1 MRADNESPGTSSLL
15 AAPGTE
21 PTVGVAENA
30 ASGSAKELGIQ
41 RSLFGE
47 ILDWMLMPLLL
58 LWPLSIG
65 VTYLI
70 AKSIANEPFDR
81 ALEDRVTVLAQQVK
95 EINGDVSVQLPYSA
109 RDILRADDV
118 DNVYFQV
125 SGPHREL
132 VAGDSDIPLPE
143 DEEKPV
149 AWSVMLRDGAM
160 RNAEVRIAY
169 TYVNLQAT
177 RTSGLRPDETRYAL
191 VQVAETLEKR
201 RELANQI
208 IKGVILPEFIIL
220 PIAITLLWFAL
231 SRGLSPLTTLQE
243 SIRSR
248 RPDDL
253 SPIDSRAVPEEISPL
268 VRSLNDMLGRL
279 SQSIASQKRFIA
291 DAAHQMKTP
300 LAGMRMQSELA
311 MRQHSREEIQR
322 SLEQLA
328 KSSGSATRLVN
339 QLLALARAEND
350 APQATPLQRLELATM
365 ARSVVPDWFAA
376 AQAREIDLGFE
387 SDDRDL
393 PVRGNAT
400 MLREMLSNLID
411 NALRYTQRGG
421 SVTVRVRADDE
432 RALAILE
439 VEDNGPGIAPSE
451 RAQVFERFYR
461 ILGSDVEGSGLGLAI
476 VREIAQR
483 HGAEVDIFNNPRAT
497 DPRCP
502 GSLFRISLP
511 LAIDEN
517 A

>member
-1 MRADNESPGTSSLL
+1 VRVNSERRSPSTPIASPAS
-15 AAPGTE
+15 P
-21 PTVGVAENA
+21 PTGD
-30 ASGSAKELGIQ
+30 GKELRIQ
-41 RSLFGE
+41 HSLFGE

-95 EINGDVSVQLPYSA
+95 EVNGKVSVHLPYSA
-109 RDILRADDV
+109 RDILRADDM

-125 SGPHREL
+125 SGPRREL
-132 VAGDSDIPLPE
+132 IAGDSDVPLPE
-143 DEEKPV
+143 EEDKPV
-149 AWSVMLRDGAM
+149 AWSVMLRDAAM
-160 RNAEVRIAY
+160 RNAEVRVAY

-279 SQSIASQKRFIA
+279 SQSIESQKRFIA

-311 MRQHSREEIQR
+311 MRQSDRQEIQR

-328 KSSGSATRLVN
+328 KSSASATRLVN
-339 QLLALARAEND
+339 QLLALARAEA
-350 APQATPLQRLELATM
+350 APPELEPVDLAELARDVTQDF
-365 ARSVVPDWFAA
+365 V
-376 AQAREIDLGFE
+376 AQALAQRIDLGYDGAQPGSPGVMVDGDPTLLKE
-387 SDDRDL
+387 L
-393 PVRGNAT
+393 VR
-400 MLREMLSNLID
+400 NLVD
-411 NALRYTQRGG
+411 NAINYTPSTEDKPG
-421 SVTVRVRADDE
+421 VITVRVLAD
-432 RALAILE
+432 RFSQVVVLQ
-439 VEDNGPGIAPSE
+439 VEDSGPGIPPSE
-451 RAQVFERFYR
+451 RDLVFQPFYR
-461 ILGSDVEGSGLGLAI
+461 ALGTEADGSGLGLAI
-476 VREIAQR
+476 VQEIARQ
-483 HGAEVDIFNNPRAT
+483 HGMQVQ
-497 DPRCP
+497 
-502 GSLFRISLP
+502 LISP
-511 LAIDEN
+511 LRGGRGTLVALRW
-517 A
+517 AQV